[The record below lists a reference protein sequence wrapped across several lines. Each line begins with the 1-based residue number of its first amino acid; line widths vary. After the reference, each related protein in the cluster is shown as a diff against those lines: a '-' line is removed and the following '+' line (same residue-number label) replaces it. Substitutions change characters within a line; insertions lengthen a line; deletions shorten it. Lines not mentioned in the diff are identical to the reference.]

1 MRARG
6 VGQER
11 DERVSRAGPAL
22 HVLRRARG
30 ALAVLALGAGVATS
44 AHAQDPAPPRND
56 ECIKATLIGCGGPFS
71 FTGTTKFAEHQYG
84 FQDEASS
91 CTGHMAEGR

>member
-30 ALAVLALGAGVATS
+30 ALAVLAPGAGGATS
-44 AHAQDPAPPRND
+44 AQAQGPAPPRND
-56 ECIKATLIGCGGPFS
+56 EGIKATLIGCGGPVS
-71 FTGTTKFAEHQYG
+71 VTGTTKFAPHQYG
-84 FQDEASS
+84 FQGEAAS
-91 CTGHMAEGR
+91 CTGHMAAGR